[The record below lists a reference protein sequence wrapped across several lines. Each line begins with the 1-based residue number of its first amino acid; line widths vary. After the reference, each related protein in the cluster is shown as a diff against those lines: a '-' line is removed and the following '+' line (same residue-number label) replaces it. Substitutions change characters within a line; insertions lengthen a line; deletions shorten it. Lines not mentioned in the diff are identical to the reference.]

1 MGKNFQQNR
10 LQSDWV
16 SLIKAFGFSV
26 FLFALLILTIGCV
39 QQSLPEAGTPA
50 AILYTGKCSLCH
62 EPFHPQTHTYT
73 GWKKV
78 VKRMEQN
85 AEAQGMNQ
93 FLSEDDRASILTYLE
108 KNARKGF

>member
-1 MGKNFQQNR
+1 MEKSFRQNR
-10 LQSDWV
+10 FLEKEAA
-16 SLIKAFGFSV
+16 IKAFSFS
-26 FLFALLILTIGCV
+26 ALLSFFVILAAGCA
-39 QQSLPEAGTPA
+39 QQPLPEADSSA
-50 AILYTGKCSLCH
+50 VRLYISKCGLCH

-85 AEAQGMNQ
+85 AEAKGINQ
-93 FLSEDDRASILTYLE
+93 LLSEDDRASILAYLE

>member
-1 MGKNFQQNR
+1 MRKNKLKPGKA
-10 LQSDWV
+10 
-16 SLIKAFGFSV
+16 SLARVFSFSAFLSF
-26 FLFALLILTIGCV
+26 FMILASGCAK
-39 QQSLPEAGTPA
+39 QPLPEADSSPA
-50 AILYTGKCSLCH
+50 LLYISKCSLCH

-85 AEAQGMNQ
+85 AEAKGMNQ
-93 FLSEDDRASILTYLE
+93 FLSEDERSFILAYLE

>member
-1 MGKNFQQNR
+1 MGKSLKKNR
-10 LQSDWV
+10 LQLEKAAAISAV
-16 SLIKAFGFSV
+16 SFSAV
-26 FLFALLILTIGCV
+26 LSFFVILSAGCAR
-39 QQSLPEAGTPA
+39 QPLPEADSSPA
-50 AILYTGKCSLCH
+50 LLYTSKCGLCH

-85 AEAQGMNQ
+85 AEAKGMNQ
-93 FLSEDDRASILTYLE
+93 LLSEDDRDSILAYLE